1 MISVDLNSDLGES
14 FGHFK
19 IGNDEELLRCISSAN
34 IACGFHAGDH
44 NVMMRTVELA
54 KKFDVAIGAH
64 PGLNDL
70 AGFGRRELKV
80 SPEEVYNMVVYQ
92 IGALQAVAASKGMK
106 LNHVKPHGA
115 LYNMA
120 EKDKALAEAIAQ
132 AVKDVDESLILYG
145 LSGGVLCRAGEKI
158 GLTVAHEVFADRTY
172 QPDGT
177 LTSRSEKN
185 AIIHDPEEAVE
196 RVLRMVKE
204 GKVAAIN
211 GQDIPIQADT
221 ICIHGDG
228 PKALAFA
235 EALKSRLEE
244 ENIRIVNPG
253 AKNDER
259 NIVS

>member
-145 LSGGVLCRAGEKI
+145 LRRRPLPCGGKDRAYGR
-158 GLTVAHEVFADRTY
+158 A
-172 QPDGT
+172 
-177 LTSRSEKN
+177 
-185 AIIHDPEEAVE
+185 
-196 RVLRMVKE
+196 
-204 GKVAAIN
+204 
-211 GQDIPIQADT
+211 
-221 ICIHGDG
+221 
-228 PKALAFA
+228 
-235 EALKSRLEE
+235 
-244 ENIRIVNPG
+244 
-253 AKNDER
+253 
-259 NIVS
+259 